1 MLVGSM
7 RVSRETEPQWTDV
20 QRDALRAT
28 GVDPRHLGTDQASD
42 ARDNRPGLQQALASV
57 QSGACLLVWT
67 LDRLGRARP
76 HRLSIVLTLA
86 PPNRCRRHLGGSRN
100 HIHRVRGKVPGLLQ
114 TERLPACVHDFP
126 QKHGHSNRIDILG
139 DEEHTDVPNERGERV
154 LVVWEGRKRRSVH
167 VFFPRDGV
175 VLEWSCFASNIRDGH
190 SLSSMVCGTA
200 LLKQHSLY
208 NTTLQEHVPENGT
221 CYMTVRLLPELRG
234 THK

>member
-7 RVSRETEPQWTDV
+7 RVSSETDRPLTDRPRE
-20 QRDALRAT
+20 ALRAA
-28 GVDPRHLGTDQASD
+28 GVDSGRRGPTRHSGG
-42 ARDNRPGLQQALASV
+42 RNNRPGLQQALAAV
-57 QSGACLLVWT
+57 PPGDGLLVWP
-67 LDRLGRARP
+67 LDRLGRSP
-76 HRLSIVLTLA
+76 SPRLSSVLTLA
-86 PPNRCRRHLGGSRN
+86 PPNRCRRHLGGSRY

-139 DEEHTDVPNERGERV
+139 DEEHTDAPNERGERV

-167 VFFPRDGV
+167 VFFPCGGV